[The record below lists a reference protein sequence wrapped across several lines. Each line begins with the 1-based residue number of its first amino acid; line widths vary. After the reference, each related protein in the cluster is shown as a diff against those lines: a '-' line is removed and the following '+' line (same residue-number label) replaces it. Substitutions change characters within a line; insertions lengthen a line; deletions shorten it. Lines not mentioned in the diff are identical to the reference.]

1 MSSQPKGDSGP
12 SVVVIGAGVV
22 GMSTARWLQ
31 REGFAV
37 TVVDPVPPG
46 ESCSFGNAGIIAA
59 GAVSPIGMPGTL
71 RKLPRWLLDPVGP
84 LRLRWSYLPKLAP
97 WLLRFTAASNP
108 QRVAE
113 IADALRA
120 LNAPSID
127 AWRALLGAEDFAEL
141 IRVEGLAYVYRDA
154 AALEADAYGWTLRR
168 ERGVACR
175 RLESAELHEIEP
187 ALGPDW
193 TAAMLLEEG
202 AHTIDPL
209 RLTRRLAER
218 FAADG
223 GRLLAARVTDLAVAP
238 DGAVTVRTEQGDQP
252 PGRVVVAAGAW
263 SRPLARA
270 LGARLPLETER
281 GYHVTIADPGVAL
294 RLPIAV
300 PDRAFIATPMAMG
313 LRIAGTVEL
322 GGLEAPPDERR
333 AWALLDHGRALFPG
347 LRDDKVTTWMGF
359 RPSMPD
365 SLPVIGRAREGVDA
379 WLAFGHG
386 HLGLTEGAITG
397 KLVAE
402 MIAGR
407 PPSIDPAP
415 YRADRF

>member
-1 MSSQPKGDSGP
+1 MSSQSQGNSASP
-12 SVVVIGAGVV
+12 VVVIGAGVV
-22 GMSTARWLQ
+22 GMSIARWLQ
-31 REGFAV
+31 REGLAV
-37 TVVDPVPPG
+37 TVIDPVPPG
-46 ESCSFGNAGIIAA
+46 ESCSLGNAGIIAA
-59 GAVSPIGMPGTL
+59 CAVSPVGMPGTL

-84 LRLRWSYLPKLAP
+84 LRLRWGYLPRLAP
-97 WLLRFTAASNP
+97 WLMRFAAASSEH
-108 QRVAE
+108 RVAA

-120 LNAPSID
+120 LNAPTID
-127 AWRALLGAEDFAEL
+127 AWRALLGPADFADL
-141 IRVEGLAYVYRDA
+141 IRVDGLAYVYRDD
-154 AALEADAYGWTLRR
+154 AALDADSYGWTLRR

-175 RLESAELHEIEP
+175 RLDAAELHEVEP

-193 TAAMLLEEG
+193 TAAILLEEG
-202 AHTIDPL
+202 AHTVNPL
-209 RLTRRLAER
+209 RLTRHLAER

-223 GRLLAARVTDLAVAP
+223 GRLLATRVTGLAVAP
-238 DGAVTVRTEQGDQP
+238 GGAVTVRTEQGNQP

-270 LGARLPLETER
+270 LGARVPLDTER
-281 GYHVTIADPGVAL
+281 GYHVTIADPGVSL

-300 PDRAFIATPMAMG
+300 PDRAFIATPMEFG

-322 GGLEAPPDERR
+322 GGLDAPPDERR
-333 AWALLDHGRALFPG
+333 ARALLNHGHDLFPG
-347 LRDDKVTTWMGF
+347 LRDGAVSTWMGF

-365 SLPVIGRAREGVDA
+365 SLPVIGRARDGVDA

-397 KLVAE
+397 RLIAE
-402 MIAGR
+402 MVVGR
-407 PPSIDPAP
+407 SPSVDPTP